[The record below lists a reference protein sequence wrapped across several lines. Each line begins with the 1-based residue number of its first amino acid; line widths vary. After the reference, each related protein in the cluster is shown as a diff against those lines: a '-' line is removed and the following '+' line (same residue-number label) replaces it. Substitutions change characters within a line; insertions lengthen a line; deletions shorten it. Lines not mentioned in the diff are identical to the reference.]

1 LFQVLNFSKTPVL
14 NKPISRFHVEIT
26 INALLTVVGLV
37 MLCFGGNWLVSG
49 GVSIAKKLR
58 ISQMV
63 IGLTVVAYGTSTP
76 ELAASMAAAVGLH
89 TDLILGN
96 VVGSNISNIGMV
108 IGISAI
114 ISPLIVS
121 KATTR
126 KEVPIMIGVML
137 LLVAISV
144 DGEISQYDGILLIAG
159 LIEFTVYTLSRAKKA
174 RKQEEE
180 PSTQK
185 SSIPRALGLVA
196 IGSGLLY
203 LGGLLTIE
211 NVISIAQGIGI
222 SETVIGIT
230 IVAIGTSLPELVTS
244 ITAIKKGHTDIGIG
258 TIVGSNIYNI
268 LMIMGVASVITGIAV
283 VPGMFTDYLVMIGF
297 AVVLVAFLRSG
308 IIPRP
313 AGIGLAI
320 AYAVYL
326 GYTLLL

>member
-1 LFQVLNFSKTPVL
+1 M
-14 NKPISRFHVEIT
+14 EIV
-26 INALLTVVGLV
+26 INALLTVVGLA

-63 IGLTVVAYGTSTP
+63 IGLTIVAYGTSTP
-76 ELAASMAAAVGLH
+76 ELAASVAAAVGAH

-144 DGEISQYDGILLIAG
+144 DGEISQYDGALLIAG
-159 LIEFTVYTLSRAKKA
+159 LIAFTVYTLSRAKKE

-180 PSTQK
+180 PSIQK
-185 SSIPRALGLVA
+185 SSVPRALGLVA

-203 LGGLLTIE
+203 LGGYLTIE
-211 NVISIAQGIGI
+211 NVVLIAQGIGI

-230 IVAIGTSLPELVTS
+230 IVAIGTSLPELITS

-313 AGIGLAI
+313 AGVGLAI
-320 AYAVYL
+320 AYAAYL

>member
-1 LFQVLNFSKTPVL
+1 M
-14 NKPISRFHVEIT
+14 EIA
-26 INALLTVVGLV
+26 INALLTVVGLA

-76 ELAASMAAAVGLH
+76 ELAASITAAVGLH

-96 VVGSNISNIGMV
+96 IVGSNISNIGMV

-114 ISPLIVS
+114 ISPLLVS

-159 LIEFTVYTLSRAKKA
+159 LIAFTVYTLSRAKKE
-174 RKQEEE
+174 RKQEEDL
-180 PSTQK
+180 STQK
-185 SSIPRALGLVA
+185 SSVPRALGLVA

-203 LGGLLTIE
+203 LGGYLTIE
-211 NVISIAQGIGI
+211 NVVLIAQDIGI
-222 SETVIGIT
+222 SETVMGIT
-230 IVAIGTSLPELVTS
+230 IVAIGTSLPELITS

-283 VPGMFTDYLVMIGF
+283 VPGIFTDYLVMIGF

-320 AYAVYL
+320 AYAAYL
-326 GYTLLL
+326 GYTLLF

>member
-1 LFQVLNFSKTPVL
+1 
-14 NKPISRFHVEIT
+14 VEIA

-63 IGLTVVAYGTSTP
+63 IGLTVIAYGTSTP
-76 ELAASMAAAVGLH
+76 ELAASVAASLGAH

-96 VVGSNISNIGMV
+96 VVGSNISNVGMV
-108 IGISAI
+108 IGICAI
-114 ISPLIVS
+114 ISPLVVS

-137 LLVAISV
+137 LLVAMSV

-159 LIEFTVYTLSRAKKA
+159 LIGFTVYTLSRAKKE

-180 PSTQK
+180 DTSSQK
-185 SSIPRALGLVA
+185 SSIPKAAGLIA

-203 LGGLLTIE
+203 LGGYLTIE
-211 NVISIAQGIGI
+211 NVVSIAQGIGV
-222 SETVIGIT
+222 SETVVGIT

-258 TIVGSNIYNI
+258 NIVGSNIYNI

-283 VPGMFTDYLVMIGF
+283 TPGIFTDYLVMIGF
-297 AVVLVAFLRSG
+297 AVVLIAFLRSG
-308 IIPRP
+308 IIPRA

-326 GYTLLL
+326 GYTLLF

>member
-1 LFQVLNFSKTPVL
+1 
-14 NKPISRFHVEIT
+14 VEIA
-26 INALLTVVGLV
+26 INALLTVVGLA

-76 ELAASMAAAVGLH
+76 EMAASMAAAVGLH

-96 VVGSNISNIGMV
+96 VVGSNISNVGMV

-114 ISPLIVS
+114 ISPLVVS

-144 DGEISQYDGILLIAG
+144 DGEISQLDGVMLVAG
-159 LIEFTVYTLSRAKKA
+159 LIAFTAYTLSRAKKE
-174 RKQEEE
+174 RESITED
-180 PSTQK
+180 
-185 SSIPRALGLVA
+185 SSITKTQVPRAIALIVMGA
-196 IGSGLLY
+196 ALLY
-203 LGGLLTIE
+203 FGGFLTVE
-211 NVISIAQGIGI
+211 NAVLIAENLGI

-230 IVAIGTSLPELVTS
+230 IIAIGTSLPELVTS
-244 ITAIKKGHTDIGIG
+244 VIAIRKGHMDIGIG

-268 LMIMGVASVITGIAV
+268 LMILGISSVITGIAV
-283 VPGMFTDYLVMIGF
+283 VPGMFTHYFIMIGF
-297 AVVLVAFLRSG
+297 SIVLIAFLRSG

-313 AGIGLAI
+313 AGVGLVI
-320 AYAVYL
+320 AYAAYI
-326 GYTLLL
+326 GYTLLS

>member
-1 LFQVLNFSKTPVL
+1 
-14 NKPISRFHVEIT
+14 
-26 INALLTVVGLV
+26 
-37 MLCFGGNWLVSG
+37 
-49 GVSIAKKLR
+49 
-58 ISQMV
+58 MV

-76 ELAASMAAAVGLH
+76 ELAASMAAAVGAH

-114 ISPLIVS
+114 ISPLVVS

-126 KEVPIMIGVML
+126 KEIPIMIGVML

-159 LIEFTVYTLSRAKKA
+159 LIAFTVYTLSRAKKE
-174 RKQEEE
+174 RKHEEE
-180 PSTQK
+180 DPAAQK
-185 SSIPRALGLVA
+185 SSVPRAVGLIA

-203 LGGLLTIE
+203 FGGLVTIE

-222 SETVIGIT
+222 SETVAGIT
-230 IVAIGTSLPELVTS
+230 IVAIGTSLPELITS
-244 ITAIKKGHTDIGIG
+244 IVAIKKGHTDIGIG
-258 TIVGSNIYNI
+258 TIIGSNIYNI

-283 VPGMFTDYLVMIGF
+283 VPGIFTDYLVMIGF
-297 AVVLVAFLRSG
+297 AIVLIAFLRSG

-326 GYTLLL
+326 GYTLLS

>member
-1 LFQVLNFSKTPVL
+1 M
-14 NKPISRFHVEIT
+14 EIA

-37 MLCFGGNWLVSG
+37 LLCFGGNWLVSG

-76 ELAASMAAAVGLH
+76 ELAASVAASLGSH

-96 VVGSNISNIGMV
+96 IVGSNISNVGMV

-114 ISPLIVS
+114 ISPLVVS

-137 LLVAISV
+137 LLVAMSI

-159 LIEFTVYTLSRAKKA
+159 LIGFTVYTLSRAKKE

-180 PSTQK
+180 DTSSQK
-185 SSIPRALGLVA
+185 SSVPRAAGLIA

-203 LGGLLTIE
+203 LGGYLTIE
-211 NVISIAQGIGI
+211 NVVLIAQGIGI

-230 IVAIGTSLPELVTS
+230 IVAIGTSLPELITS
-244 ITAIKKGHTDIGIG
+244 LIAIKKGHTDIGIG
-258 TIVGSNIYNI
+258 NIVGSNIYNI

-283 VPGMFTDYLVMIGF
+283 VPEIFNDYIIMIGF
-297 AVVLVAFLRSG
+297 AVVLIAFLRSG

-326 GYTLLL
+326 GYTLLF

>member
-1 LFQVLNFSKTPVL
+1 MEIAVNAVL
-14 NKPISRFHVEIT
+14 T
-26 INALLTVVGLV
+26 IVGLV
-37 MLCFGGNWLVSG
+37 ILCLGGNWLVSG
-49 GVSIAKKLR
+49 GVAIAKKLR
-58 ISQMV
+58 ISQMI
-63 IGLTVVAYGTSTP
+63 IGLTIVAYGTSTP
-76 ELAASMAAAVGLH
+76 ELAASMVAAVGSH

-108 IGISAI
+108 IGMSAI
-114 ISPLIVS
+114 ISPLVVS

-144 DGEISQYDGILLIAG
+144 DGEISQLDGVMLVAG
-159 LIEFTVYTLSRAKKA
+159 LIAFTAYTLSRAKKE
-174 RKQEEE
+174 RESITED
-180 PSTQK
+180 
-185 SSIPRALGLVA
+185 SSITKTQVPRAIALIVMGA
-196 IGSGLLY
+196 ALLY
-203 LGGLLTIE
+203 FGGFLTVE
-211 NVISIAQGIGI
+211 NAVLIAENLGI

-230 IVAIGTSLPELVTS
+230 IIAIGTSLPELVTS
-244 ITAIKKGHTDIGIG
+244 VIAIRKGHMDIGIG

-283 VPGMFTDYLVMIGF
+283 VPGIFTDYLVMIGF

-320 AYAVYL
+320 AYAAYL

>member
-1 LFQVLNFSKTPVL
+1 
-14 NKPISRFHVEIT
+14 
-26 INALLTVVGLV
+26 
-37 MLCFGGNWLVSG
+37 MLCFGGSWLVSG

-58 ISQMV
+58 ISQLI

-76 ELAASMAAAVGLH
+76 ELAASIAASLGSH

-96 VVGSNISNIGMV
+96 IVGSNISNVGMV

-114 ISPLIVS
+114 ISPLVVS

-126 KEVPIMIGVML
+126 KEIPIMIGVML

-144 DGEISQYDGILLIAG
+144 DGEISQYDGILLIGG
-159 LIEFTVYTLSRAKKA
+159 LIAFTVYTVSRAKKE
-174 RKQEEE
+174 RKQEDTDQ
-180 PSTQK
+180 PDQK
-185 SSIPRALGLVA
+185 SSIPKAVGLVA

-203 LGGLLTIE
+203 LGGYLTIE
-211 NVISIAQGIGI
+211 NVVSIAQSIGV
-222 SETVIGIT
+222 SETVVGIT
-230 IVAIGTSLPELVTS
+230 IVAIGTSLPELITS
-244 ITAIKKGHTDIGIG
+244 VIAIKRGHTDIGIG
-258 TIVGSNIYNI
+258 NIVGSNIYNI
-268 LMIMGVASVITGIAV
+268 LMIMGIASVITGIAV
-283 VPGMFTDYLVMIGF
+283 TPDIFTDYLVMIGF

>member
-1 LFQVLNFSKTPVL
+1 M
-14 NKPISRFHVEIT
+14 EIA

-76 ELAASMAAAVGLH
+76 EMAASVAAAVGLH

-96 VVGSNISNIGMV
+96 IVGSNIANIGMV

-114 ISPLIVS
+114 ISPLVVS

-126 KEVPIMIGVML
+126 KEIPIMIGVML

-159 LIEFTVYTLSRAKKA
+159 LIAFTVYTLSRAKKE

-180 PSTQK
+180 DPAAQK
-185 SSIPRALGLVA
+185 SSVPRALGLVA

-203 LGGLLTIE
+203 FGGLLK
-211 NVISIAQGIGI
+211 IGR
-222 SETVIGIT
+222 
-230 IVAIGTSLPELVTS
+230 
-244 ITAIKKGHTDIGIG
+244 
-258 TIVGSNIYNI
+258 
-268 LMIMGVASVITGIAV
+268 ASCRERV
-283 VPGMFTDYLVMIGF
+283 
-297 AVVLVAFLRSG
+297 
-308 IIPRP
+308 
-313 AGIGLAI
+313 
-320 AYAVYL
+320 
-326 GYTLLL
+326 